1 MTFVLLCLTL
11 AHGADP
17 VGPQPSPSI
26 DTVVV
31 CPLEFRAALA
41 PWIAHRQAQG
51 HQIELV
57 VNPESAA
64 ELRAEVRRIAT
75 EHPVKY
81 LVLVGDADPPATHAP
96 LARATAVPTH
106 YRPAVVNVRFGSEPE
121 IATAYLYAELD
132 DDGIPELG
140 VGRLTADTHGEL
152 AQMVDKILAYE
163 ACQDFGAW
171 RRQVHFVAGLGG
183 FGPVTDAVLEA
194 AAKTLITNGIPAGFS
209 TTMTY
214 GSWQSPYCPDPR
226 QFDRVTIGRL
236 NEGSLFWV
244 YIGHGH
250 SQAVDVL
257 RVPGGAYPILS
268 SPDAERLACQHGAPI
283 ACFLSCYSGAFDQS
297 RDCLAEEMLRSRGG
311 PVAVLCGTRMTMP
324 CGMAVLGAELLD
336 EFFHGRPA
344 TLGELIVAAKR
355 RVMQP
360 EAESRQRVALDAIA
374 KAFAWATGGNAQA
387 ERLEHLDLFHL
398 LGDPLLKLPYPQ
410 SVDLDVRPTA
420 AAGESIEVVGVS
432 PVHGRC
438 TIELVVRRDRLAFAP
453 PARGQFDPRQMAD
466 YSSVYERANEPR
478 LAAVQLAR
486 VEGPF
491 RVRLDVPPQA
501 RGACHVRVFV
511 EGQGD
516 CALGAADVRLERPA
530 VRR

>member
-1 MTFVLLCLTL
+1 MTVALLCLIL

-17 VGPQPSPSI
+17 IAPESSQAI

-41 PWIAHRQAQG
+41 PWIAHRQSQG
-51 HQIELV
+51 HRIELLA
-57 VNPESAA
+57 NHESAA
-64 ELRAEVRRIAT
+64 ELRAEVRRIAAA
-75 EHPVKY
+75 HPLKY
-81 LVLVGDADPPATHAP
+81 LVLVGDADPPTTRES
-96 LARATAVPTH
+96 LAQRCSIPTH
-106 YRPAVVNVRFGSEPE
+106 YRPATINVRFGSEPE
-121 IATAYLYAELD
+121 IATDNWYADLD
-132 DDGIPELG
+132 DDRVPELA
-140 VGRLTADTHGEL
+140 VGRLTADTPDEL
-152 AQMVDKILAYE
+152 AAMVDKILAYE
-163 ACQDFGAW
+163 TCRDFGAW

-194 AAKTLITNGIPAGFS
+194 AGKTLITGGIPAAFS

-250 SQAVDVL
+250 TQAVDVL

-268 SPDAERLACQHGAPI
+268 SADAQRLACQHGAPI

-297 RDCLAEEMLRSRGG
+297 RDCLAEELLRSRGG
-311 PVAVLCGTRMTMP
+311 PVAVLCGTRVTMP
-324 CGMAVLGAELLD
+324 CGMAVLGSELLD

-344 TLGELIVAAKR
+344 TLGDLIVAAKR
-355 RVMQP
+355 RTMQP
-360 EAESRQRVALDAIA
+360 KADSRQRAALDAIA
-374 KAFAWATGGNAQA
+374 KTFAWATGGDAQA

-410 SVDLDVRPTA
+410 SVDLDVRPIA
-420 AAGESIEVVGVS
+420 SAGESIEVAGVS
-432 PVHGRC
+432 PVDGRC
-438 TIELVVRRDRLAFAP
+438 TIELVVRRDRLAFEP
-453 PARGQFDPRQMAD
+453 PPRYQFDPRQMPE
-466 YSSVYERANEPR
+466 YSAVYERANEPR
-478 LAAVQLAR
+478 LAAVQLAK
-486 VEGPF
+486 VAGPF
-491 RVRLDVPPQA
+491 RAKLDVPPQA

-516 CALGAADVRLERPA
+516 CALGAADVRLEPPT